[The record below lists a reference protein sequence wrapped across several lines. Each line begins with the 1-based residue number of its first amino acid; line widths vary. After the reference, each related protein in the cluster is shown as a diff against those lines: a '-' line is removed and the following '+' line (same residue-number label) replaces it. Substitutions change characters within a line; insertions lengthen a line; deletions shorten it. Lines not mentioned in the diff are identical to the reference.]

1 MAMATEG
8 GKGWEEVNDGE
19 EPRSDE
25 QSLSSLASAGLC
37 IWWGAGGSV
46 VWTDR
51 QRGRKGKKTTVSA
64 SYCISMCFCV
74 PRRRRAGSLGFF
86 F

>member
-1 MAMATEG
+1 MA
-8 GKGWEEVNDGE
+8 
-19 EPRSDE
+19 RSRGVMN
-25 QSLSSLASAGLC
+25 SHSHHSPLLGSVYG
-37 IWWGAGGSV
+37 GGSV

-86 F
+86 LK